1 MGQAVIQSSRQHRH
15 LHWIYAK
22 TEATE
27 GRIRPQVSNIPGPST
42 SRAWRANTA
51 SCTGMLL
58 LSSPTRLRALPHTV
72 GNQGQES
79 TAVKPWHRV
88 PRKVGVPHPWRH
100 SESGDGA
107 PDGAVGVPVH
117 CMQWD
122 EMAFKGPFQL
132 KRFYDSS
139 AFVCCW
145 QSFRTCTA
153 VLEIA

>member
-27 GRIRPQVSNIPGPST
+27 GMIRPQVSNIPGPST

-58 LSSPTRLRALPHTV
+58 LSSPTRLRALPHTA

-107 PDGAVGVPVH
+107 PDGAVGAPVH

-153 VLEIA
+153 VLETA